1 MQEDKQLGRADPD
14 KYQRLIAVVQE
25 YKQICKKLSQ
35 DKGIKDGDLQGA
47 PPECDQKSNNSLLE
61 TEDER

>member
-25 YKQICKKLSQ
+25 YKQICKKLIQ
-35 DKGIKDGDLQGA
+35 DKGIKDWELQETL
-47 PPECDQKSNNSLLE
+47 PECDPKSNNSLLE
-61 TEDER
+61 TEDAR